1 MPVTSYYSKTKRVTA
16 YLLLFLQLFFP
27 VSTATLSV
35 AQAAE
40 QNDALI
46 MSETFDGLN
55 ALMDTSQAPPPKPQ
69 DGKTTSGSKL
79 SGEGFTVEMPSGS
92 EYGVMPAGS
101 DNGFISGQNGMPF
114 PMSVSTL
121 PDPANPAPRD
131 NTVRTDDIFSALP
144 TLGLPDISPEDEAA
158 KNEARWAGNAS
169 QAGQIL
175 SSEDAVDASLGYVR
189 GIGENLLNQQVND
202 WLNQVGHA
210 RIQFGS
216 NKTGDADV
224 LVPLIDN
231 PNSLFFSQIGLRAN
245 EERTT
250 TNLGLGYRQ
259 YEDGWMWGVNSFY
272 DYDITGSNSRVGV
285 GGELWAN
292 YLKFAANGYFRVTDW
307 HQSKLHEMRDYDER
321 PANGF
326 DIRAEGYLPDYPQ
339 LGAFA
344 KYEQYF
350 GDGVSLASTT
360 SSGELKSNPSVS
372 TIGLSYTPFPL
383 ITFKGQTSRG
393 DSNDSQIGMEL
404 SYRFGVPLSQQLDTD
419 NVDLMRNLAGNRYDF
434 VDRNYNIVMQYR
446 KQELLRIAL
455 PPTLNGEAAQTLP
468 VTVSV
473 LKAKYGLKSLRW
485 SAPEL
490 LANGGEIKQTGLT
503 TADIT
508 LPEYIF
514 MDRNGGPQGYRVTAV
529 GEDNEGNPSNT
540 AEMWVNVIPSVETIT
555 KLTVTPNQSLIANN
569 SDQFT
574 AVALLQNDKGEV
586 LANKAV
592 TFSVSGLKNPEGV
605 TIYDADG
612 NSGQTLTVISGPDGT
627 ATVKIISKSAGKGLL
642 KAKMRNGNSRTEAIT
657 YIADLSTAKIKTLEL
672 TNNKAVADGQAKN
685 IAVATVT
692 DQFDNLVENFP
703 LTARA
708 DNGAT
713 VIDPNQQTDS
723 NGLVTI
729 RFSSETAGDSKLVV
743 EGTGTS
749 KSVTAQFIADIS
761 TAKIQSAVVTQ
772 DGAKADG
779 KAKNEVLVTVT
790 DSRNNPLAGAP
801 VTIKVPGTARYQ
813 TQPVSGLTDSR
824 GQLRV
829 SISNTKAGS
838 DNYTFS
844 INGDDAVRAL
854 KFVADETTA
863 TITDASLVIVTN
875 NQKADGA
882 AANSVRATIVD
893 AYNNPVP
900 GIAVQFVTDHGAL
913 PSQMQINTDADGNAL
928 FELTNT
934 RAGNTKVTAQVNTK
948 SASKTVMF
956 TADSSTAEILAS
968 NLTITADNSA
978 ADGSSVNS
986 VKAIVT
992 DAQGNVVPYV
1002 AVLFT
1007 ADNGASPASQSLLTN
1022 EQGEVTFSLTSTR
1035 AVQVAVKAKIN
1046 TSEPSVT
1053 VTFKADSAN
1062 PDAQKSSLTADPMT
1076 IVADGQTT
1084 STLHFILKD
1093 RQGNLIPGQT
1103 VVFGTALAGTTVS
1116 GTTENPDGT
1125 YTATLKGVKAGDA
1138 KVSITLNGKAFAVT
1152 PVTVKL
1158 TADNGNLSGD
1168 KSQLTAV
1175 PDTIVADGKTS
1186 STLTLSLKDANDNA
1200 VSGQEVVFST
1210 TLADTV
1216 FSAVRDNADGTYT
1229 ATLKGTKSGTAKIKV
1244 TVNNAVLAVTEVSV
1258 KLTADSGNLD
1268 KGKSSLAAVPDT
1280 IVADG
1285 NTTSAITLTLR
1296 DVNNNPVAGQVAL
1309 FSTTLANTTFGT
1321 VTDNQDGTY
1330 TATLKGT
1337 KSGNAQISVTLNGK
1351 AFAVA
1356 PVTVRLTADS
1366 SNLDKDKSSLTAAP
1380 LSIVANDTATSS
1392 LTLTLKD
1399 GNDNPVPGQTVLFST
1414 TLGGTTFSGVTDN
1427 RDGTYTAT
1435 LKGKTAGDAA
1445 LKVTVN
1451 GAVLTVAP
1459 VTVKLT
1465 ADSGNLDKDKSVLE
1479 ASPLSIV
1486 ANDTTTSA
1494 LKLTLKD
1501 ANGNLVS
1508 GQTVLFST
1516 TLGGTTFSGVTD
1528 NQDGTYTAT
1537 LKGKTAGDA
1546 ALKVTVN
1553 GTELPVAQV
1562 TVTLTPD
1569 STNLDKDKSSLTAA
1583 PLSIVADDASE
1594 SDLKLTLK
1602 DANGNLVPGQQVL
1615 FSTTLGGTTFSGVTD
1630 NHDGTYTATLKGT
1643 KAGDALLTV
1652 TVNGAVL
1659 EVAPVTVKLTADS
1672 GNLDKDQSV
1681 LEASPL
1687 SIVANDTT
1695 TSALTLT
1702 LKDGNGNLVSGQTV
1716 LFSTTLANTTFG
1728 TVTDNQDGTYTAT
1741 LKGKT
1746 AGDAV
1751 IKVTVGG
1758 NPLDVAPVTVT
1769 LTPDST
1775 NLDKNKSSLTA
1786 VPLSIVADDTSV
1798 SDLKLI
1804 LKDANGNLVPGQQVL
1819 FSTTLG
1825 GTTFSGVTDNHDG
1838 TYTATLKGTKAGD
1851 ALLTVTVNGA
1861 VLEVAPV
1868 TVTLTADNGNLD
1880 KNQSVLEAA
1889 PLSIVANGTA
1899 ESTLKLTLKDV
1910 NGNLVSG
1917 QIVQFTTTL
1926 ADTTFS
1932 GVTDNQD
1939 GTYSATLKGTKSG
1952 DAPLTVIVNG
1962 TGLAVAPV
1970 TVTLTPD
1977 SANPDKDKSVLT
1989 AAPLTIV
1996 ADDTATSS
2004 LKLTLKDTYGNL
2016 IPGQTVLFSTDLANT
2031 TFSTVKDN
2039 QDGTYTATLKGTKSG
2054 TAALKVT
2061 VNGTELEVA
2070 AVSVKLIGDKDH
2082 LDEDKSSLTAAPL
2095 SIVAN
2100 NTATSSLT
2108 LTLKD
2113 VNDNPVIGQ
2122 TVLFSTDLADTTF
2135 SAVKDNQDGT
2145 YTATLK
2151 GTKAGDALLKVTVNG
2166 AVLEVAPVTVTLTA
2180 DSSNLDKDKSSLT
2193 AAPLTI
2199 VANNTT
2205 TSEVKLTLKDANGN
2219 LVSGQ
2224 TVLFSTTLANTT
2236 FGTVNDNQDGT
2247 YTATL
2252 KGKTAG
2258 DAVIKVTVG
2267 GNALEVAPVTVK
2279 LTADS
2284 SNLDKDKS
2292 VLEAA
2297 PLSIVADN
2305 ATESTVKLTL
2315 KDVNGNLVSGQTV
2328 LFSTTLANTTFGTV
2342 KDNQDGTYTA
2352 TLKGKTAGAAE
2363 IKVTVGGNALEV
2375 TPVTVT
2381 LTPDSSKLD
2390 KDKSSL
2396 TAVPLTIVA
2405 DGATESALTL
2415 TLKDVNGNLVPG
2427 QTVLFSTGLADITFS
2442 GVKDNQDGTY
2452 TATLKGTKAG
2462 NALLKVTVNG
2472 AVLEVAPVTVKLIG
2486 DQDNLDKGKSALT
2499 ADPLTIV
2506 ANNTTTSLVKL
2517 TLKDINDN
2525 PVTGQTVL
2533 FSTTL
2538 ANTTFGTVTDN
2549 QDGTYT
2555 ATLQGKTAGA
2565 AVIKVTVGGTELE
2578 VAPVTVTLTAD
2589 SSNLDKEKSSLTAVP
2604 LTIVADDA
2612 TESVLTLTLKDAN
2625 GNLVSGQ
2632 TVLFSTGLADTTF
2645 SAVKD
2650 NQDGTYTATLK
2661 GTKAGDALLK
2671 VTVNGA
2677 ELEVAPVTVKLT
2689 ADSSNLDK
2697 NKSVLTAD
2705 PLTIVANNTTTS
2717 ALKLTLKDANGNLVS
2732 GQTVLFSTDLADTT
2746 FDTVVANPD
2755 GTYTT
2760 TLKGTKAGDALL
2772 KVTVNGTV
2780 LEVAPVTVK
2789 LTADS
2794 SNLDKDKSSLTA
2806 DPLTIVANNTTTS
2819 LVKLTLKDAYDNPV
2833 SGQTVL
2839 FSTTLANTTFGT
2851 VTDNHDGTYT
2861 ATLKGKTAGDAEI
2874 TVTVGGNALEV
2885 APVTVKLT
2893 ADSSNLDKDK
2903 SVLTATPL
2911 TIVANNTAT
2920 SALKLTLK
2928 DANDNPVAGQT
2939 VLFSTTLGG
2948 TTFSGVT
2955 DNQDGTYTA
2964 TLKGK
2969 TAGDAPLTVTVN
2981 GTELPV
2987 AGVTVTLTGDAATA
3001 TITNVKLNGALA
3013 RKIANGTDS
3022 FEFIAEVRDANGNP
3036 VSGVTTNWTSTAGSA
3051 AVLSATSQQTDAAGN
3066 ATVKLT
3072 STKTPVYDIVVSAAL
3087 AGQAAVNADKKV
3099 SFEELFSTS
3108 VLVIDAIAA
3117 GDKPVNGAHVKIFSE
3132 DGSELLYETT
3142 TDATG
3147 KFKVDLVGGKY
3158 AVKITANNYDDYDD
3172 FMVVKSG
3179 ADTNFKFALSPALGT
3194 QFGRIILQW
3203 SEDPRDLDAHLMVPR
3218 ADGGARYHV
3227 YYGTKSPSGSDA
3239 SLDKDDRAAPGIE
3252 TITMTS
3258 PHKGTYTYYVR
3269 NFSGPA
3275 AKLSTAKVLIFLNKD
3290 LTLKPGTSRTM
3301 SFDAP
3306 DEVVNQSAQW
3316 IVFDIIVDANN
3327 EVQVVPKGTV
3337 SSTEPT

>member
-1 MPVTSYYSKTKRVTA
+1 M
-16 YLLLFLQLFFP
+16 
-27 VSTATLSV
+27 STATLSV

-40 QNDALI
+40 QNDALV

-55 ALMDTSQAPPPKPQ
+55 ALMGTSPGSTPPPQPQSVKPA
-69 DGKTTSGSKL
+69 SGSTL

-101 DNGFISGQNGMPF
+101 DSGFISGQNGMPF
-114 PMSVSTL
+114 PMGVSTL

-158 KNEARWAGNAS
+158 QNESRWAGNAS

-231 PNSLFFSQIGLRAN
+231 PNSLLFSQIGLRAN

-350 GDGVSLASTT
+350 GDGISLASTT
-360 SSGELKSNPSVS
+360 SSGELKNNPSVS

-455 PPTLNGEAAQTLP
+455 PPALNGEAAQTLP

-642 KAKMRNGNSRTEAIT
+642 KAKMRNGNSRTESIV

-692 DQFDNLVENFP
+692 DQFDNQVENFP

-713 VIDPNQQTDS
+713 VTDPNQQTDT
-723 NGLVTI
+723 NGQVTI

-749 KSVTAQFIADIS
+749 KSVTSQFVADIS

-824 GQLRV
+824 GQLRI

-882 AANSVRATIVD
+882 AANSVKATIVD

-900 GIAVQFVTDHGAL
+900 GIAVKFVADHGAL
-913 PSQMQINTDADGNAL
+913 PSQMLINTDADGNTL

-934 RAGNTKVTAQVNTK
+934 RAGNTSVIAQVNTK
-948 SASKTVMF
+948 FASKTVMF
-956 TADSSTAEILAS
+956 TADSTTAEILAS

-978 ADGSSVNS
+978 ADGASVNS

-1022 EQGEVTFSLTSTR
+1022 EQGEVTFSMTSTR
-1035 AVQVAVKAKIN
+1035 AAQVAVKAKIN
-1046 TSEPSVT
+1046 SSEPSVT

-1062 PDAQKSSLTADPMT
+1062 PDAQKSSLTADPVT

-1168 KSQLTAV
+1168 KSELTAV

-1200 VSGQEVVFST
+1200 VSGQTVVFSSA
-1210 TLADTV
+1210 LADTV
-1216 FSAVRDNADGTYT
+1216 FSTVRDNADGTYT
-1229 ATLKGTKSGTAKIKV
+1229 ATLKGTKAGTAKIKV

-1258 KLTADSGNLD
+1258 KLTADTSKLD
-1268 KGKSSLAAVPDT
+1268 KDKSSLTAVPGT

-1296 DVNNNPVAGQVAL
+1296 DVNNNPVAGQTAL
-1309 FSTTLANTTFGT
+1309 FTTGLQGTTFGT

-1356 PVTVRLTADS
+1356 PVTVKLTPDS
-1366 SNLDKDKSSLTAAP
+1366 SNLDKDKSSLTAVP
-1380 LSIVANDTATSS
+1380 LSIVANDSTTSA

-1399 GNDNPVPGQTVLFST
+1399 ANDNPVPGQTVLFST
-1414 TLGGTTFSGVTDN
+1414 TLGGTTFSTVKDN
-1427 RDGTYTAT
+1427 QDGTYTAT

-1451 GAVLTVAP
+1451 GAVLAVAP

-1494 LKLTLKD
+1494 LKLTLRDVNGNLVAGQTVLFSTTLANTTFGTVTDHGDGTYTASLKGKTAGDAVIKVTVGGNPLDVAPVTVALTPDSTNLDKDKSSLTAVPLTIVADDASLSDLKLTLKD
-1501 ANGNLVS
+1501 ANGNLVP

-1516 TLGGTTFSGVTD
+1516 TLGGTTFSTVKD

-1546 ALKVTVN
+1546 LLKVTVNGTVLAVAPVTVKLTADNGNLDKDKSVLVAAPLSIVANNSTTSSLTLTLKDVNGNLVSGQTVQFTTTLADTTFGVVKDNQDGTYTATLKGSKSGNAPLTVIVNGTGLSVAPVTVVLTPDSANPDKDKSVLTADPLTIVADNTKTSSLKLTLKDTFGNLIPGQTVLFSTELENTTFSTVKDNLDGTYTATLKGTKSGTAALKVTVN
-1553 GTELPVAQV
+1553 GAELAVAPVSV
-1562 TVTLTPD
+1562 KLTGD
-1569 STNLDKDKSSLTAA
+1569 KDHLDKDKSSLTAA
-1583 PLSIVADDASE
+1583 PLSIVANNSTT
-1594 SDLKLTLK
+1594 SSLTLTLR
-1602 DANGNLVPGQQVL
+1602 DVHDNPVIGQTVL
-1615 FSTTLGGTTFSGVTD
+1615 FSTTLANTTFGTVKD
-1630 NHDGTYTATLKGT
+1630 NQDGTYTATLKGKT
-1643 KAGDALLTV
+1643 AGDALLKV
-1652 TVNGAVL
+1652 TVNGTELA
-1659 EVAPVTVKLTADS
+1659 VAPVTVKLTADS
-1672 GNLDKDQSV
+1672 GNLDKDKSL
-1681 LEASPL
+1681 LEAAPL
-1687 SIVANDTT
+1687 TIVANDST
-1695 TSALTLT
+1695 TSALKLT
-1702 LKDGNGNLVSGQTV
+1702 LKDANGNLVAGQTV
-1716 LFSTTLANTTFG
+1716 LFSTTLGGTTFG
-1728 TVTDNQDGTYTAT
+1728 TVKDNQDGTYTAT

-1758 NPLDVAPVTVT
+1758 NALNVAPVTVKLTADSTNLDKDKSVLTAAPLSIVADNATESALKLTLKDVNGNPVSGQTVLFSTTLGGITFGTVKDNQDGTYTATLKGKTAGDAVIKVTVGGNALNVAPVTVT
-1769 LTPDST
+1769 LTPDSSK
-1775 NLDKNKSSLTA
+1775 LDKDKSSLIA
-1786 VPLSIVADDTSV
+1786 VPLT
-1798 SDLKLI
+1798 
-1804 LKDANGNLVPGQQVL
+1804 
-1819 FSTTLG
+1819 
-1825 GTTFSGVTDNHDG
+1825 
-1838 TYTATLKGTKAGD
+1838 
-1851 ALLTVTVNGA
+1851 
-1861 VLEVAPV
+1861 
-1868 TVTLTADNGNLD
+1868 
-1880 KNQSVLEAA
+1880 
-1889 PLSIVANGTA
+1889 IVANNTT
-1899 ESTLKLTLKDV
+1899 ESALTLTLKDV
-1910 NGNLVSG
+1910 NGNLV
-1917 QIVQFTTTL
+1917 
-1926 ADTTFS
+1926 
-1932 GVTDNQD
+1932 
-1939 GTYSATLKGTKSG
+1939 
-1952 DAPLTVIVNG
+1952 
-1962 TGLAVAPV
+1962 
-1970 TVTLTPD
+1970 
-1977 SANPDKDKSVLT
+1977 
-1989 AAPLTIV
+1989 
-1996 ADDTATSS
+1996 
-2004 LKLTLKDTYGNL
+2004 
-2016 IPGQTVLFSTDLANT
+2016 PGQTVLFSTSLANT

-2039 QDGTYTATLKGTKSG
+2039 QDGTYTATLKGK
-2054 TAALKVT
+2054 TAGNALLKVT
-2061 VNGTELEVA
+2061 VNSAEL
-2070 AVSVKLIGDKDH
+2070 AVTPVTVKLIGDQDN
-2082 LDEDKSSLTAAPL
+2082 LDKDKSALTADPL
-2095 SIVAN
+2095 TIVAN
-2100 NTATSSLT
+2100 DSTTSVVK

-2113 VNDNPVIGQ
+2113 INNNPVTGQ
-2122 TVLFSTDLADTTF
+2122 TVLFST
-2135 SAVKDNQDGT
+2135 
-2145 YTATLK
+2145 
-2151 GTKAGDALLKVTVNG
+2151 
-2166 AVLEVAPVTVTLTA
+2166 E
-2180 DSSNLDKDKSSLT
+2180 
-2193 AAPLTI
+2193 
-2199 VANNTT
+2199 
-2205 TSEVKLTLKDANGN
+2205 
-2219 LVSGQ
+2219 
-2224 TVLFSTTLANTT
+2224 LANTT
-2236 FGTVNDNQDGT
+2236 FGTVKDNQDGT

-2258 DAVIKVTVG
+2258 AAVIKVTVG

-2292 VLEAA
+2292 VLTAT
-2297 PLSIVADN
+2297 PLTIVADN
-2305 ATESTVKLTL
+2305 ATESVLTLTLKDVNDNPVSGQTVLFSTTLANTTFGTVKDNQDGTYTATLKGKTAGDALLKVTVNGTELAVAPVTVKLTADSSKLDKDKSVLTADPLTIVANDSTTSALKLTL

-2352 TLKGKTAGAAE
+2352 TLKGKTAG
-2363 IKVTVGGNALEV
+2363 
-2375 TPVTVT
+2375 
-2381 LTPDSSKLD
+2381 
-2390 KDKSSL
+2390 
-2396 TAVPLTIVA
+2396 
-2405 DGATESALTL
+2405 
-2415 TLKDVNGNLVPG
+2415 
-2427 QTVLFSTGLADITFS
+2427 
-2442 GVKDNQDGTY
+2442 
-2452 TATLKGTKAG
+2452 
-2462 NALLKVTVNG
+2462 
-2472 AVLEVAPVTVKLIG
+2472 
-2486 DQDNLDKGKSALT
+2486 
-2499 ADPLTIV
+2499 
-2506 ANNTTTSLVKL
+2506 
-2517 TLKDINDN
+2517 
-2525 PVTGQTVL
+2525 
-2533 FSTTL
+2533 
-2538 ANTTFGTVTDN
+2538 
-2549 QDGTYT
+2549 
-2555 ATLQGKTAGA
+2555 
-2565 AVIKVTVGGTELE
+2565 
-2578 VAPVTVTLTAD
+2578 
-2589 SSNLDKEKSSLTAVP
+2589 
-2604 LTIVADDA
+2604 
-2612 TESVLTLTLKDAN
+2612 
-2625 GNLVSGQ
+2625 
-2632 TVLFSTGLADTTF
+2632 
-2645 SAVKD
+2645 
-2650 NQDGTYTATLK
+2650 
-2661 GTKAGDALLK
+2661 
-2671 VTVNGA
+2671 
-2677 ELEVAPVTVKLT
+2677 
-2689 ADSSNLDK
+2689 
-2697 NKSVLTAD
+2697 
-2705 PLTIVANNTTTS
+2705 
-2717 ALKLTLKDANGNLVS
+2717 
-2732 GQTVLFSTDLADTT
+2732 
-2746 FDTVVANPD
+2746 
-2755 GTYTT
+2755 
-2760 TLKGTKAGDALL
+2760 DALL
-2772 KVTVNGTV
+2772 KVTVNGTELAV
-2780 LEVAPVTVK
+2780 SPVTVK

-2794 SNLDKDKSSLTA
+2794 SNLDKDKSVLTA
-2806 DPLTIVANNTTTS
+2806 DPLTIVANDSTTS
-2819 LVKLTLKDAYDNPV
+2819 ALKLTLKDVNGNLV

-2851 VTDNHDGTYT
+2851 VTDHG
-2861 ATLKGKTAGDAEI
+2861 
-2874 TVTVGGNALEV
+2874 
-2885 APVTVKLT
+2885 
-2893 ADSSNLDKDK
+2893 
-2903 SVLTATPL
+2903 
-2911 TIVANNTAT
+2911 
-2920 SALKLTLK
+2920 
-2928 DANDNPVAGQT
+2928 
-2939 VLFSTTLGG
+2939 
-2948 TTFSGVT
+2948 
-2955 DNQDGTYTA
+2955 DGTYTA

-2981 GTELPV
+2981 GTALPV

-3001 TITNVKLNGALA
+3001 TITSVKLNGALT

-3022 FEFIAEVRDANGNP
+3022 FEFIAEVRDANSNP
-3036 VSGVTTNWTSTAGSA
+3036 VSGVTVNWTSTAGTSA
-3051 AVLSATSQQTDAAGN
+3051 KLSETSQQTDAAGN

-3072 STKTPVYDIVVSAAL
+3072 STKTPVYDIVISAAQ
-3087 AGQAAVNADKKV
+3087 GSQTVKADKEV

-3132 DGSELLYETT
+3132 DGTELLFETT

-3194 QFGRIILQW
+3194 EFGRIILQW
-3203 SEDPRDLDAHLMVPR
+3203 SEAPNDLDAHLLVPPVG
-3218 ADGGARYHV
+3218 GGARIHV
-3227 YYGTKSPSGSDA
+3227 YYPSGSKDPAGADA
-3239 SLDKDDRAAPGIE
+3239 SLDKDQQSPPGVE
-3252 TITMTS
+3252 TITIRKG
-3258 PHKGTYTYYVR
+3258 HKGTYTYFVKR
-3269 NFSGPA
+3269 FSTGA
-3275 AKLSTAKVLIFLNKD
+3275 DTKLSTAKVLLFLNKD
-3290 LTLKPGTSRTM
+3290 LVLKSGTSRMM

-3306 DEVVNQSAQW
+3306 DVVVPAKAQW
-3316 IVFDIIVDANN
+3316 IVFDIIVDENN

-3337 SSTEPT
+3337 TSVEPT

>member
-1 MPVTSYYSKTKRVTA
+1 
-16 YLLLFLQLFFP
+16 
-27 VSTATLSV
+27 
-35 AQAAE
+35 
-40 QNDALI
+40 

-224 LVPLIDN
+224 LVPLVDN

-586 LANKAV
+586 LPNKAV

-978 ADGSSVNS
+978 ADGASVNS

-1138 KVSITLNGKAFAVT
+1138 KVSITLNGKAFAVA

-1186 STLTLSLKDANDNA
+1186 STLTLSLKDVNDNA

-1244 TVNNAVLAVTEVSV
+1244 TVNNAVLAVTEVSI

-1309 FSTTLANTTFGT
+1309 FSTTLKDTTFGT

-1356 PVTVRLTADS
+1356 PVTVKLTADS
-1366 SNLDKDKSSLTAAP
+1366 SNLDQGKSSLTAAP

-1427 RDGTYTAT
+1427 QDGTYTAT
-1435 LKGKTAGDAA
+1435 LKGKTAGDAV

-1465 ADSGNLDKDKSVLE
+1465 ADSGNLDKDQSVLE
-1479 ASPLSIV
+1479 ASPLTIV

-1553 GTELPVAQV
+1553 GTELPVSQV

-1569 STNLDKDKSSLTAA
+1569 STNLDKNKSSLTAV
-1583 PLSIVADDASE
+1583 PLSIVADDASV
-1594 SDLKLTLK
+1594 SDLKLILK

-1695 TSALTLT
+1695 TSALKLT
-1702 LKDGNGNLVSGQTV
+1702 LKDANGNLVSGQTV

-1804 LKDANGNLVPGQQVL
+1804 LKDANGNLVPGQTVL

-1838 TYTATLKGTKAGD
+1838 TYTATLKGKTAGD
-1851 ALLTVTVNGA
+1851 ALLKVTVNGA

-1880 KNQSVLEAA
+1880 KDKSVLEAA

-1917 QIVQFTTTL
+1917 QTVQFTTTL
-1926 ADTTFS
+1926 ADTTF
-1932 GVTDNQD
+1932 
-1939 GTYSATLKGTKSG
+1939 
-1952 DAPLTVIVNG
+1952 
-1962 TGLAVAPV
+1962 
-1970 TVTLTPD
+1970 
-1977 SANPDKDKSVLT
+1977 
-1989 AAPLTIV
+1989 
-1996 ADDTATSS
+1996 
-2004 LKLTLKDTYGNL
+2004 
-2016 IPGQTVLFSTDLANT
+2016 T
-2031 TFSTVKDN
+2031 T
-2039 QDGTYTATLKGTKSG
+2039 
-2054 TAALKVT
+2054 
-2061 VNGTELEVA
+2061 
-2070 AVSVKLIGDKDH
+2070 
-2082 LDEDKSSLTAAPL
+2082 
-2095 SIVAN
+2095 
-2100 NTATSSLT
+2100 
-2108 LTLKD
+2108 
-2113 VNDNPVIGQ
+2113 
-2122 TVLFSTDLADTTF
+2122 
-2135 SAVKDNQDGT
+2135 VKDNQDGT

-2375 TPVTVT
+2375 APVTVT

-2427 QTVLFSTGLADITFS
+2427 QTVLFSTGLADTTFS
-2442 GVKDNQDGTY
+2442 GVTDNQDGTY
-2452 TATLKGTKAG
+2452 TATLKGTKSG
-2462 NALLKVTVNG
+2462 NALLKVTVNS
-2472 AVLEVAPVTVKLIG
+2472 AELAVAPVTVKLIG
-2486 DQDNLDKGKSALT
+2486 DQDNLDKDKSALT

-2565 AVIKVTVGGTELE
+2565 AVIKVTVGGNALE

-2589 SSNLDKEKSSLTAVP
+2589 SSKLDKDKSSLTAVP
-2604 LTIVADDA
+2604 LTIVADGA
-2612 TESVLTLTLKDAN
+2612 TESVLTLTLKDVN
-2625 GNLVSGQ
+2625 DNPVTGQ

-2645 SAVKD
+2645 STVTD
-2650 NQDGTYTATLK
+2650 NLDGTYTGTLK
-2661 GTKAGDALLK
+2661 GTKSGDALLK
-2671 VTVNGA
+2671 VTVNGTV
-2677 ELEVAPVTVKLT
+2677 LEVAPVTVKLT

-2697 NKSVLTAD
+2697 DKSALTAD
-2705 PLTIVANNTTTS
+2705 PLTIVANNTATS
-2717 ALKLTLKDANGNLVS
+2717 ALKLILKDANGNLVS
-2732 GQTVLFSTDLADTT
+2732 GQTVLFSTELANTT
-2746 FDTVVANPD
+2746 FGTVTDNHD
-2755 GTYTT
+2755 GTYTA

-2806 DPLTIVANNTTTS
+2806 TPLTIVANNTTTS
-2819 LVKLTLKDAYDNPV
+2819 EVKLTLKDAYDNPV

-2874 TVTVGGNALEV
+2874 KVTVGGNALEV

-3051 AVLSATSQQTDAAGN
+3051 AVLSATSKQTDAAGN

-3072 STKTPVYDIVVSAAL
+3072 STKTPVYDIVVSAAQ
-3087 AGQAAVNADKKV
+3087 GSQAAVNADKKV

-3172 FMVVKSG
+3172 FMDVKSG

-3194 QFGRIILQW
+3194 EFGRIILQW
-3203 SEDPRDLDAHLMVPR
+3203 SENPRDLDSYLLVPPASGSGSR
-3218 ADGGARYHV
+3218 IKVNYQNK
-3227 YYGTKSPSGSDA
+3227 TPSGADA
-3239 SLDKDDRAAPGIE
+3239 SLDKDQTTAPGIE
-3252 TITMTS
+3252 TITMTKS
-3258 PHKGTYTYYVR
+3258 HKGTYTYYVQ
-3269 NFSGPA
+3269 NFAGPN
-3275 AKLSTAKVLIFLNKD
+3275 AKLSTAKVQIFLNKD

-3301 SFDAP
+3301 SFSAP
-3306 DEVVNQSAQW
+3306 DLVVDAKAQW
-3316 IVFDIIVDANN
+3316 IVFDIIVDSNN
-3327 EVQVVPKGTV
+3327 EVQVVTRGTV
-3337 SSTEPT
+3337 DANQPN